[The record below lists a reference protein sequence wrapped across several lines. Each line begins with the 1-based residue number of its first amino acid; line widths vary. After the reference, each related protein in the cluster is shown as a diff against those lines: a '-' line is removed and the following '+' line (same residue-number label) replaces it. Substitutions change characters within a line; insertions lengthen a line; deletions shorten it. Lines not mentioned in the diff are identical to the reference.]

1 MRRQLKNVAVPFFGF
16 RLTCVGK
23 KLNLLGLAEL
33 GQNDSGL
40 SLRQGGYSIPDCHR
54 LWHVAQL
61 TVTASVGFASIHIK
75 HHYKIIDG
83 LIKALKLLHRDR
95 WEQER
100 GAHIC
105 KLSGGSGLGAAHRQ
119 GDEPSVSYFSTCQN
133 IFKRALDSK
142 VRTILIDPRPSR

>member
-1 MRRQLKNVAVPFFGF
+1 MA
-16 RLTCVGK
+16 
-23 KLNLLGLAEL
+23 
-33 GQNDSGL
+33 
-40 SLRQGGYSIPDCHR
+40 H
-54 LWHVAQL
+54 L

-119 GDEPSVSYFSTCQN
+119 GDEPSV
-133 IFKRALDSK
+133 RE
-142 VRTILIDPRPSR
+142 